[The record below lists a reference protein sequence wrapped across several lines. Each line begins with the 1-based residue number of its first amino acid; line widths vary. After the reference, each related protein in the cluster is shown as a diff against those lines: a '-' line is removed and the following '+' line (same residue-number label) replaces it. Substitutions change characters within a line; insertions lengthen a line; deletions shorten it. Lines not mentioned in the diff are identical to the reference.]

1 MLSTCAKIEIFQI
14 FLLPCLPVGSR
25 PHNCYS
31 DSLSCLVNF
40 SPNHLPQSVVFSP
53 DQHSRSVV
61 FLLSH
66 LRVVLW
72 GCQESGCVLLLV
84 VVAVFTGS
92 GYSGSGDG
100 AFAESAWLV
109 MCTQFNQFDAS
120 SSSLTVDT
128 RVSREQSSDQNARNT
143 GCMHAESSDDR
154 QAGQVCRCLTLA
166 KQVAQSTLTGTSTS
180 CWHTG
185 QR

>member
-1 MLSTCAKIEIFQI
+1 MQKLRFFKFFYCHVYQLAVGLTTAIPILCPVLWTFHPIIFPRVW
-14 FLLPCLPVGSR
+14 F
-25 PHNCYS
+25 
-31 DSLSCLVNF
+31 
-40 SPNHLPQSVVFSP
+40 FSP
-53 DQHSRSVV
+53 DQLSQSVV

-66 LRVVLW
+66 LQVVLW

-109 MCTQFNQFDAS
+109 MCTQVIQFDAS
-120 SSSLTVDT
+120 STTSLPVDT

-143 GCMHAESSDDR
+143 GYMHAESSDDS
-154 QAGQVCRCLTLA
+154 QAGQVCQILTLA